1 VRRDII
7 GTVSQAD
14 LIDSGRAA
22 LRRGD
27 GLAAR
32 EAFSAALEA
41 AETAAVLDGLAQAA
55 YLLLDY
61 PSAID
66 LWERAYAAYRA
77 ENDGVAAAKTARNLA
92 YMYGTV
98 VGDGAVMQGWT
109 ARASNLLAEADET
122 SEIGWVAL
130 SIGMFEGDR
139 DAKDRLFREALEVA
153 RRFGDTDLEFTVL
166 AYLGA
171 SLVHGDRVEEGMLM
185 LDEACAA
192 VAGRDV
198 DRFTV
203 LEEIFCQLF
212 SACEHAHDVERA
224 DQWARI
230 AEDIAQRRQLPT
242 ISAFCRTHY
251 GGVLTAAGRWAEA
264 EAALTEAIRL
274 WTLGKSMLRSGAL
287 IRLADLRVLQGR
299 VEEAEQLLDGFEHW
313 PEAAR
318 AVAGVH
324 LARGE
329 TARAADVLDRAL
341 GQMDASGA
349 GAGPL
354 WAMLVDVHL
363 ADGAL
368 DRAEAA
374 LAQLAETAS
383 AHPGHYLRSAA
394 ALARGRICLASG
406 TGDPRA
412 CLREALAGFARAQMP
427 MELAR
432 ARYELAAALVAESP
446 DVAIAEAKAAFD
458 AFEKLNA
465 ARHVDAAAALL
476 RELGGPARTG
486 PKGARG
492 RGSLTRREQEVLELL
507 GLGLSNPEISD
518 RLFISRK
525 TVEHHVGNVLA
536 KLGLRSRAEAAA
548 HAARNTAGS

>member
-1 VRRDII
+1 M
-7 GTVSQAD
+7 GQPD
-14 LIDSGRAA
+14 LIEEGRAA

-27 GLAAR
+27 GATAR
-32 EAFSAALEA
+32 EAFTAALEFGG
-41 AETAAVLDGLAQAA
+41 TGRVLEGLAQAA
-55 YLLLDY
+55 YIELDY
-61 PSAID
+61 LASID
-66 LWERAYAAYRA
+66 LWERAYAAYRDETNGA
-77 ENDGVAAAKTARNLA
+77 DAARTARMLA
-92 YMYGTV
+92 YMYGSV
-98 VGDGAVMQGWT
+98 VGDRAVMQGWH
-109 ARASNLLAEADET
+109 ARAQTLLSGTDT
-122 SEIGWVAL
+122 SETGWIAL
-130 SIGMFEGDR
+130 SAGMFEPDR
-139 DAKDRLFREALEVA
+139 DVKDRFYRAALEIA
-153 RRFGDTDLEFTVL
+153 QRFGDTDLQFSVL

-171 SLVHGDRVEEGMLM
+171 SLVHGDRVEEGMLL

-198 DRFTV
+198 DDFCV

-212 SACEHAHDVERA
+212 SACEHAHDVARA
-224 DQWARI
+224 DQWIRI
-230 AEDIAQRRQLPT
+230 AEDIAQRRNLPT

-264 EAALTEAIRL
+264 EAALTEAVRL
-274 WTLGKSMLRSGAL
+274 WTLGHGMLRSGAL

-299 VEEAEQLLDGFEHW
+299 FEEAEELLDGFEHW

-318 AVAGVH
+318 ALAGIH
-324 LARGE
+324 LGRGE
-329 TARAADVLDRAL
+329 TGRAADVLERAL
-341 GQMDASGA
+341 EQMDPTSA

-354 WAMLVDVHL
+354 WAMLVDVRL
-363 ADGAL
+363 AAGAL
-368 DRAEAA
+368 DEAETA
-374 LAQLAETAS
+374 LAQLVDAAS
-383 AHPGHYLRSAA
+383 RHPGHYLRSAA

-406 TGDPRA
+406 TGDPRT

-432 ARYELAAALVAESP
+432 ARFELAGALVTDSP

-476 RELGGPARTG
+476 RTLGGPARTG

-492 RGSLTRREQEVLELL
+492 PGTLTKRETEVLELL

-548 HAARNTAGS
+548 HAARNAPRT